1 MKLPKSKCERIEKPT
16 KAFHKES
23 FRWVSKSPGVYLLIG
38 CPKVL
43 DRGGRK
49 IKTKWSKAAPAGTQC
64 RVASTGAQA
73 GTRVHAVVK
82 AATGGRCPVRFKR
95 A

>member
-23 FRWVSKSPGVYLLIG
+23 FRWVKKTPGVYLLIG

-43 DRGGRK
+43 DRGGRLV
-49 IKTKWSKAAPAGTQC
+49 KTKWSKSAPAGTQC
-64 RVASTGAQA
+64 RVASSGARA
-73 GTRVHAVVK
+73 GTRVHAIVRRAHK
-82 AATGGRCPVRFKR
+82 GRCSVGFKR
-95 A
+95 P